1 MFPQLAYINVRGC
14 SQFDDLSSKY
24 PNINRVKR
32 SLNGIRNNEETHS
45 KMRSLR
51 HITEKS
57 SSLSKI
63 KGVSSNMDDF
73 GELKEYFESVDKRES
88 ANQLFRRSLYKRSKV
103 FDARKSSSIVSRD
116 ARMRQWSIKKS
127 EVGYKRMVEFL
138 ASSLKEIM
146 KDNTFEFFVPK
157 VLHTHFSIPGLLFI
171 LKFITVSDLCSLQ
184 VAEIQ
189 DRIRNGY
196 YIKRGLGSVKEDIRR
211 MCRDAIKYVLFGYRL
226 SFLLL
231 RQVYMALD

>member
-1 MFPQLAYINVRGC
+1 MILVGCINITAVVLEEILCTFPHLASIDVRGC
-14 SQFDDLSSKY
+14 SQFNDLSSKY
-24 PNINRVKR
+24 PNINWVKR
-32 SLNGIRNNEETHS
+32 SLNGTKNNDEAYS

-51 HITEKS
+51 YITEK

-63 KGVSSNMDDF
+63 KGLSSNVDDF

-88 ANQLFRRSLYKRSKV
+88 ASQLFRRSLYKRSKV
-103 FDARKSSSIVSRD
+103 FDARRSSSIVSRD

-157 VLHTHFSIPGLLFI
+157 VTFDSFYYFSIHGFCLF
-171 LKFITVSDLCSLQ
+171 
-184 VAEIQ
+184 
-189 DRIRNGY
+189 
-196 YIKRGLGSVKEDIRR
+196 
-211 MCRDAIKYVLFGYRL
+211 
-226 SFLLL
+226 
-231 RQVYMALD
+231 

>member
-1 MFPQLAYINVRGC
+1 MQSAYNKEKVNFIILVGCINITAVVLEEILGMFPQLASIDVRGC
-14 SQFDDLSSKY
+14 SQFNDLSSKY
-24 PNINRVKR
+24 PNVIWVKR
-32 SLNGIRNNEETHS
+32 SLNGAKNNEETHS
-45 KMRSLR
+45 KMRSLK
-51 HITEKS
+51 HITDKY

-63 KGVSSNMDDF
+63 KSLSSNVDDF

-103 FDARKSSSIVSRD
+103 FDARRSSTIVSRD

-157 VLHTHFSIPGLLFI
+157 VPCTHFIHFSIPEAALCSDI
-171 LKFITVSDLCSLQ
+171 FITPFPMSLC
-184 VAEIQ
+184 
-189 DRIRNGY
+189 
-196 YIKRGLGSVKEDIRR
+196 
-211 MCRDAIKYVLFGYRL
+211 
-226 SFLLL
+226 
-231 RQVYMALD
+231 